1 MRSYSTLGDM
11 SEIHQEAER
20 VTSGVQVIVDLSAM
34 LRGQLETL
42 LVNRF
47 QEPAAHFL
55 VYLEASPDDAV
66 AFLFIND
73 LGHLTSAL
81 RLFFAVVSR
90 SPRIE
95 FMGSNHEA
103 HEKNRIEK
111 EGHTKI
117 GQREGRRNSKSRSA
131 VSRTSTCTCQ

>member
-1 MRSYSTLGDM
+1 M

-73 LGHLTSAL
+73 LGHPTSSL
-81 RLFFAVVSR
+81 CLNFGVVSR

-95 FMGSNHEA
+95 SMGSNHETHET
-103 HEKNRIEK
+103 HEKTEPKKRVTLRLASAK
-111 EGHTKI
+111 GDAT
-117 GQREGRRNSKSRSA
+117 RSP
-131 VSRTSTCTCQ
+131 VPQ